1 MERRRAVIAAAT
13 ASLTLL
19 AGAAA
24 VSINSGI
31 VGASGNDDVGQI
43 QQVDAT
49 TPDSVTVDAP
59 DGSAG
64 RERARDS
71 SAPATTSSPRADDR
85 DHDDEEHLDDDRS
98 GATGDHA
105 YEVEHEYEG
114 ADDDD

>member
-31 VGASGNDDVGQI
+31 VGAGNDDVGQI